1 MKISYNWLKQFIQL
15 EHKPE
20 ELGLI
25 LTDIGLEVESI
36 EKVQSIPGGLEGLVI
51 GKVIT
56 CEQHPNADRLR
67 VTTVN
72 VGDEND
78 LKQIVCGA
86 PNVQAGQTV
95 VVATVGT
102 FVHPL
107 EGEPFK
113 INKSKIRGEV
123 SEGMICAEDEIGLG
137 KSHDGIMVL
146 PDEVPAG
153 TLAKEYFNLEDD
165 FVIEIG
171 LTPNR
176 ADATSHWGVA
186 RDLAAYFKTKG
197 VMPAKINEFLE
208 GSKDPIPVI
217 LESSACKRYSSVLI
231 EGVKVEE
238 SPEWLRNYLTCIGL
252 RPINNVVDITNYVL
266 HSLGQPLHAFDANK
280 IAGNKVRVRQAQDQE
295 VLITLDDVERKLSV
309 EDLVICDEN
318 APMCLAGVFG
328 GQNSGVTEETQNVFL
343 ESAYFDAVSIR
354 KSSKRYGLKTD
365 ASFRFE
371 RGTDPDMTLPALQ
384 YAAVLI
390 QEIAGGKVTSKVSD
404 IYPNPVKPFEFNV
417 NLNRVRSLIGHNID
431 NEQIISIIKSL
442 EIEVDNVDADEIAV
456 KVPAYRVD
464 VTREVD
470 IVEEVLRIF
479 GYNNIELTSQFKASI
494 NTSPKPNQEVVQN
507 QIAELL
513 VNNGYFETL
522 TNSLTKTEYAGEN
535 ESSVKVLNPLSSDLG
550 IMRTSMVHSLLEVIE
565 YNQKRKASNLKFFE
579 FGKTYQVI
587 EDKYTENNHLTLAVT
602 GFEKSEHWSVK
613 NENISFYHLKS
624 AVDTILERL
633 NIKDVEV
640 EEANS
645 PLLAYGI
652 TYTKNGQEVV
662 SLGKVQDPLLK
673 KMDVSDSVF
682 VADFHW
688 DRVLKLIKKNRVIF
702 KEVSKFPSVKR
713 DLALLINED
722 VKFKDLE
729 KIAFRTERKLLKQI
743 NIFDV
748 YKGDKLPEGKKS
760 YALSFRLQDE
770 EKTLSDKQIDA
781 VINKLITNF
790 EKEVG
795 AEVRKQ

>member
-197 VMPAKINEFLE
+197 VMPAKINDFLE

-682 VADFHW
+682 VADFQW

>member
-442 EIEVDNVDADEIAV
+442 EIEVDNLDADEIAV

-682 VADFHW
+682 VADFQW

>member
-1 MKISYNWLKQFIQL
+1 
-15 EHKPE
+15 
-20 ELGLI
+20 
-25 LTDIGLEVESI
+25 
-36 EKVQSIPGGLEGLVI
+36 
-51 GKVIT
+51 
-56 CEQHPNADRLR
+56 
-67 VTTVN
+67 
-72 VGDEND
+72 
-78 LKQIVCGA
+78 
-86 PNVQAGQTV
+86 
-95 VVATVGT
+95 
-102 FVHPL
+102 
-107 EGEPFK
+107 
-113 INKSKIRGEV
+113 
-123 SEGMICAEDEIGLG
+123 
-137 KSHDGIMVL
+137 
-146 PDEVPAG
+146 
-153 TLAKEYFNLEDD
+153 
-165 FVIEIG
+165 
-171 LTPNR
+171 
-176 ADATSHWGVA
+176 
-186 RDLAAYFKTKG
+186 
-197 VMPAKINEFLE
+197 
-208 GSKDPIPVI
+208 
-217 LESSACKRYSSVLI
+217 
-231 EGVKVEE
+231 
-238 SPEWLRNYLTCIGL
+238 
-252 RPINNVVDITNYVL
+252 
-266 HSLGQPLHAFDANK
+266 
-280 IAGNKVRVRQAQDQE
+280 
-295 VLITLDDVERKLSV
+295 
-309 EDLVICDEN
+309 
-318 APMCLAGVFG
+318 
-328 GQNSGVTEETQNVFL
+328 SGVTEETQNVFL

-633 NIKDVEV
+633 
-640 EEANS
+640 
-645 PLLAYGI
+645 
-652 TYTKNGQEVV
+652 
-662 SLGKVQDPLLK
+662 
-673 KMDVSDSVF
+673 
-682 VADFHW
+682 
-688 DRVLKLIKKNRVIF
+688 
-702 KEVSKFPSVKR
+702 
-713 DLALLINED
+713 
-722 VKFKDLE
+722 
-729 KIAFRTERKLLKQI
+729 
-743 NIFDV
+743 
-748 YKGDKLPEGKKS
+748 
-760 YALSFRLQDE
+760 
-770 EKTLSDKQIDA
+770 
-781 VINKLITNF
+781 
-790 EKEVG
+790 
-795 AEVRKQ
+795 

>member
-682 VADFHW
+682 VADFQW

>member
-417 NLNRVRSLIGHNID
+417 NLNRVRSLIGHDID

-442 EIEVDNVDADEIAV
+442 EIEVDNLDADEIAV

-682 VADFHW
+682 VADFQW